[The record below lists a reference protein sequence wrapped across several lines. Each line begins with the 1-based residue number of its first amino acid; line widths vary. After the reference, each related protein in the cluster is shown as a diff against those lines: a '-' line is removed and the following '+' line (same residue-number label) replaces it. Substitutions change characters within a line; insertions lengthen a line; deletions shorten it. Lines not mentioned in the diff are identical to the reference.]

1 MFQDVKP
8 LSEADVEQHVANIAR
23 DGFTILRDAVPVE
36 AQRAMLD
43 ELDRLESVRPGGDSP
58 KGDFVGHV
66 TRRWHDLLNDADLWQ
81 NVPVHPWLMQVLPHV
96 LGDGFLLSSMSTV
109 VIGPGEPAQGIHVDD
124 AIYGF
129 ARPHPEIACNT
140 MWALTDFTEEIGA
153 TRVVPGSNNLPA
165 DPTYG
170 EAYQSIPLEMPA
182 GSIGIIVGG
191 CYHGGGA
198 NKTNRDRPAI
208 AVNYCR
214 GVMRQ
219 QENIMLAIHPE
230 RMMTFPRELQDIIG
244 FKYGRMAGYIH
255 GTDPR
260 AEMERR
266 YPKANADSPYL
277 AIRNELHEERLKTEN
292 KYI

>member
-1 MFQDVKP
+1 MFKDLQP
-8 LSEADVEQHVANIAR
+8 LSDDEVRRHVARIAR
-23 DGFTILRDAVPVE
+23 DGYSILPDAVAPE
-36 AQRAMLD
+36 ARKSILN

-58 KGDFVGHV
+58 KDFVGHV

-81 NVPVHPWLMQVLPHV
+81 EFPVHPWLMQVLPHV
-96 LGDGFLLSSMSTV
+96 LGDGLLLSSMSTV
-109 VIGPGEPAQGIHVDD
+109 VIGPGEPAQPIHVDD

-129 ARPHPEIACNT
+129 ARPHPNLACNS
-140 MWALTDFTEEIGA
+140 MWALTDFTEGIGA
-153 TRVVPGSNNLPA
+153 TRVVPGSNNFAA

-170 EAYQSIPLEMPA
+170 KAYESVPLEMSA

-208 AVNYCR
+208 AINYCS

-219 QENIMLAIHPE
+219 QENIMLAVHPE
-230 RMMTFPRELQDIIG
+230 RMMTFSRGLQDIIG
-244 FKYGRMAGYIH
+244 FKYGGMTGYIFGH
-255 GTDPR
+255 DPR

-266 YPKANADSPYL
+266 YPTPNPNSPYL
-277 AIRNELHEERLKTEN
+277 AVRNSLHHERLSTKN
-292 KYI
+292 RYI